1 MLSVPLNATSRKSQ
15 KLILSNKSQSFPIAK
30 IISRKTQKNHQS
42 AKLNSRKNLVPHGYV
57 PLPSPNPYPVI
68 VYSVANYR
76 PHVSHIW
83 ANIPQI
89 PTCRNL
95 LTPEIPQI
103 CDPILVNLLAP
114 IENATPL

>member
-15 KLILSNKSQSFPIAK
+15 KLILSKKSQSFPIAK
-30 IISRKTQKNHQS
+30 IISRKTQK
-42 AKLNSRKNLVPHGYV
+42 KSRKNLVPHGYV

-95 LTPEIPQI
+95 LTPKIPQI

-114 IENATPL
+114 IKNATP